1 MFSIFMDLNIILI
14 VLAAAAMHAGW
25 NAIAKTGADPFI
37 SICLIGIFGGL
48 ATMTL
53 LPFLP
58 LPSRELWVWIIGSA
72 VIHTGYKLFLIQA
85 YKAGDLSQVYPLARG
100 TAPLI
105 VALISISLL
114 DETLGN
120 SQIAGILVLVSGIWL
135 MAIRGSA
142 SPGRLDGRGGLDR
155 KAVFFA
161 ITTSM
166 FIATYTIIDGLAG
179 RIAPTVLSFLAYMT
193 SLDGILMAIAFL
205 SVRGVSNL
213 HQIIPFWRQG
223 LIGGIMSNTAFALS
237 IWAMK
242 SAPIALVAALRETS
256 IIFAVLIAR
265 VVLKETMTRW
275 RIASALLIATGII
288 FMRSP

>member
-1 MFSIFMDLNIILI
+1 MDPGIILI

-25 NAIAKTGADPFI
+25 NAIAKTGPDPFI
-37 SICLIGIFGGL
+37 SISLIGIFGGL

-53 LPFLP
+53 LPLVP
-58 LPSRELWVWIIGSA
+58 TPSGELWLWIVASA
-72 VIHTGYKLFLIQA
+72 VVHTGYKLFLIQA

-105 VALISISLL
+105 VTIVSIFFLGEILNNFQIMGVLI
-114 DETLGN
+114 
-120 SQIAGILVLVSGIWL
+120 LVSGIWL
-135 MAIRGSA
+135 MGLRGSA
-142 SPGRLDGRGGLDR
+142 TLGRLNGR
-155 KAVFFA
+155 AVFFA

-179 RIAPTVLSFLAYMT
+179 RIAPTVLSFLVYMT
-193 SLDGILMAIAFL
+193 SLDGILMAMVFISA
-205 SVRGVSNL
+205 RGTSGL
-213 HQIIPFWRQG
+213 HQIKPFWRQG

-265 VVLKETMTRW
+265 LVLREKMTGW
-275 RIASALLIATGII
+275 RIAAALLIATGII
-288 FMRSP
+288 FMR

>member
-1 MFSIFMDLNIILI
+1 MDPGIIII

-25 NAIAKTGADPFI
+25 NAIAKTGSDPFI
-37 SICLIGIFGGL
+37 SISLIGIFGGF

-53 LPFLP
+53 LPFIP
-58 LPSRELWVWIIGSA
+58 VPPDELWPWIVASA
-72 VIHTGYKLFLIQA
+72 LVHTGYKLFLIQA

-105 VALISISLL
+105 VTIFSIFFL
-114 DETLGN
+114 DEAFG
-120 SQIAGILVLVSGIWL
+120 SFQIFGVIVLVSGIWL
-135 MAIRGSA
+135 MGVRGSA
-142 SPGRLDGRGGLDR
+142 TLGRLDGR
-155 KAVFFA
+155 AVFFA
-161 ITTSM
+161 IATSM

-179 RIAPTVLSFLAYMT
+179 RIAPTVLTFLVYMT
-193 SLDGILMAIAFL
+193 SLDGIILAIIFIC
-205 SVRGVSNL
+205 VRGTSGL
-213 HQIIPFWRQG
+213 RQIAPFWRQG

-265 VVLKETMTRW
+265 VVLKEKMTGW
-275 RIASALLIATGII
+275 RIAAALLIATGII
-288 FMRSP
+288 FMR

>member
-1 MFSIFMDLNIILI
+1 MDLNIILI

-25 NAIAKTGADPFI
+25 NAIAKTGADPFL
-37 SICLIGIFGGL
+37 SICLIGIFGGM

-58 LPSRELWVWIIGSA
+58 APSRELWLWIVGSA
-72 VIHTGYKLFLIQA
+72 LIHTGYKLFLIQA

-105 VALISISLL
+105 VAIVSIFFLNESLN
-114 DETLGN
+114 DA
-120 SQIAGILVLVSGIWL
+120 QIVGVVVLVSGIWL

-142 SPGRLDGRGGLDR
+142 TLGRLDR

-193 SLDGILMAIAFL
+193 SLDGILMAIAFI
-205 SVRGVSNL
+205 SIRGTSNL
-213 HQIIPFWRQG
+213 RQIAPFWRQG

-242 SAPIALVAALRETS
+242 MAPIALVAALRETS

-265 VVLKETMTRW
+265 VVLKERMTGW
-275 RIASALLIATGII
+275 RIAAALLIATGII
-288 FMRSP
+288 FMRTS

>member
-1 MFSIFMDLNIILI
+1 MDPGIILI

-25 NAIAKTGADPFI
+25 NAIAKTGSDPFI
-37 SICLIGIFGGL
+37 AISLIGIFGGF

-53 LPFLP
+53 MPFVP
-58 LPSRELWVWIIGSA
+58 VPTGELWLWIVASA
-72 VIHTGYKLFLIQA
+72 LVHTGYKLFLIQA

-105 VALISISLL
+105 VTIVSILFL
-114 DETLGN
+114 NEVLG
-120 SQIAGILVLVSGIWL
+120 SFQIFGVVVLVSGIWL
-135 MAIRGSA
+135 MGIRGSA
-142 SPGRLDGRGGLDR
+142 TLGRIDVR
-155 KAVFFA
+155 AVFFA
-161 ITTSM
+161 IATSM

-179 RIAPTVLSFLAYMT
+179 RIAPTVLSFLVYMT
-193 SLDGILMAIAFL
+193 SIDGVILSVVFL
-205 SVRGVSNL
+205 SVRGTSGL
-213 HQIIPFWRQG
+213 RQIAPFWRQG

-265 VVLKETMTRW
+265 VVLKEKMTGW
-275 RIASALLIATGII
+275 RVAAALLIATGII
-288 FMRSP
+288 FMR